1 MTEQLSMHAHWGQLQ
16 DSVENKVGS
25 GVQRSLMQVIEMN
38 KHVVWQRKGDSEGKA
53 CVLSAGPM
61 GH

>member
-1 MTEQLSMHAHWGQLQ
+1 MHAHWGQLQ